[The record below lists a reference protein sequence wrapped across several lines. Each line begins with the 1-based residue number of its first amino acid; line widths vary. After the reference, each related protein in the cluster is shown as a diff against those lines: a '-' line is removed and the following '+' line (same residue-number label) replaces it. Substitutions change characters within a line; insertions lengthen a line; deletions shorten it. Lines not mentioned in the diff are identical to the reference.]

1 MMSSKK
7 EHVNVVLAG
16 HVDHGKSTMLG
27 RLFYDMGKVKD
38 LPPEEEAGS
47 FRFAWL
53 CDRLKEERSR
63 GLTIDLFHEAIET
76 PHKYITVIDAPGH
89 ADFIKNMITGASQ
102 ADAAILVISAKRGEG
117 VQEQTR
123 EHAYLLKVLGVNQ
136 LIVAI
141 SKMDTVDYSKE
152 RFEEIKEE
160 AMELLRQVGYPVD
173 KIPFIPVSGW
183 VGDNVYKRSDKMPW
197 YDGPTLYEALDT
209 VSTPPKPVDK
219 PLRIPI
225 QDVFTITGVGL
236 VPVGRVVT
244 GVLKPGDKIIVEP
257 TGAVGEVR
265 SIEMHHKR
273 LDKAEPG
280 DNIGFNVKGIE
291 KKLVYRGCVVGHP
304 DNPPTVAEEFTAQIV
319 ITRHPT
325 AISVGYTPV
334 IHVHTAHMAS
344 KIIEIVDKRD
354 PRTGQVI
361 EKNPSFIKKGDI
373 AIVKFRPIRPLV
385 IERRQDFDQLG
396 RFAIR
401 DMGMTIG
408 AGIVLD
414 VKKVEKKR

>member
-27 RLFYDMGKVKD
+27 RLFFDMGKVKD

-47 FRFAWL
+47 FTFAWL
-53 CDRLKEERSR
+53 CDRLKEERAR
-63 GLTIDLFHEAIET
+63 GLTIDLFHEEIET

-102 ADAAILVISAKRGEG
+102 ADAAILVISAKKGEG

-160 AMELLRQVGYPVD
+160 AMELLRQIGYPVD

-197 YDGPTLYEALDT
+197 YDGPTLYEVLDT
-209 VSTPPKPVDK
+209 VSSPPKPVDK

-244 GVLKPGDKIIVEP
+244 GVLRPGDRIVVEP
-257 TGAVGEVR
+257 TGATGEVR

-291 KKLVYRGCVVGHP
+291 KKFVHRGCVVGHP

-334 IHVHTAHMAS
+334 VHVHTAHMAS
-344 KIIEIVDKRD
+344 RIVEIIDKRD

-373 AIVKFRPIRPLV
+373 AVVRFKPIKPLV

-401 DMGMTIG
+401 DMGITIG

-414 VKKVEKKR
+414 VKKAERKR